1 MPIIRWLPFC
11 VLAALAAQAGADDAP
26 RYFESGAGT
35 DVAAFVTENCV
46 ACHTVKP
53 SGNGPRSSASSPVQ
67 SGPPLYYAGDKYRQE
82 WLRDWLQ
89 APERIRPAGHYPPA
103 HIQTTPD
110 GDVIDEASLV
120 THPALD
126 AELAEEVAGFL
137 MTLTP
142 YAERL
147 AEEDYEPGSVSLR
160 MGQMDFRRFK
170 GCVACHEDVQG
181 EGGKSG
187 PELHS
192 AWRRLQPEFI
202 VSFVRSPVQWN
213 QDTMMPA
220 LEMND
225 AAIHKLVDYL
235 KTIAEE

>member
-1 MPIIRWLPFC
+1 MPITRWLPFC
-11 VLAALAAQAGADDAP
+11 VLAALAVQAGADDAP

-53 SGNGPRSSASSPVQ
+53 SGNGPRSSASSPAQ
-67 SGPPLYYAGDKYRQE
+67 SGPPLYYAGDKYREE
-82 WLRDWLQ
+82 WLREWLEE
-89 APERIRPAGHYPPA
+89 PERIRPAGYYPPA
-103 HIQTTPD
+103 HVRATPD
-110 GDVIDEASLV
+110 GDVIDETSLV
-120 THPALD
+120 THPVLD
-126 AELAEEVAGFL
+126 AELAKEVAGFL

-147 AEEDYEPGSVSLR
+147 AEEDYEPASVPLR
-160 MGQMDFRRFK
+160 MGQLDFRRFK

-181 EGGKSG
+181 EGGVSG
-187 PELHS
+187 PELYS
-192 AWRRLQPEFI
+192 AWSRLQPEFI
-202 VSFVRSPVQWN
+202 VSFVRSPGEWHP
-213 QDTMMPA
+213 DTMMPV

-225 AAIHKLVDYL
+225 AAIHKLVNYL